1 MKRVA
6 TGIYLVALLFAA
18 SWGVSAATRAGV
30 LIPIA
35 VPFALILIV
44 AARLAGPQPE
54 LIAWA
59 VFTAGLLGS
68 TYLQTRSPIEYGMF
82 LIYLVLAG
90 LGVFKSPYFLALAW
104 LFHPVWDF
112 VPRDLPP
119 QLLDLPLACLLYDI
133 PIGLYLLWGAR
144 RNRWT
149 PIRLR
154 AVRAS

>member
-1 MKRVA
+1 
-6 TGIYLVALLFAA
+6 
-18 SWGVSAATRAGV
+18 
-30 LIPIA
+30 
-35 VPFALILIV
+35 
-44 AARLAGPQPE
+44 
-54 LIAWA
+54 
-59 VFTAGLLGS
+59 
-68 TYLQTRSPIEYGMF
+68 
-82 LIYLVLAG
+82 
-90 LGVFKSPYFLALAW
+90 FKSPYFLALAW